1 MANPHRLPRTVLPR
15 RYALTLTPDLGA
27 ATFEGSVDID
37 VEVAEPTREVV
48 LNAIEL
54 EIDEAWVEVGGR
66 APRRHRHAS
75 TRRPSG
81 PPSPSPRTLPPGD
94 AVVSLRFRGLL
105 NDKLRGFY
113 RSTFTDDDG
122 VERVIATTQFEATDA
137 RRAFP
142 CWDEPDLKARFAITL
157 VLDDE
162 LHAVSNAAI
171 ASDEVLDGQR
181 RVRFA
186 ETMTMSTYLVAFIV
200 GPLEVTEPV
209 DVAGT
214 PLRLLCPPGK
224 LHLTAF
230 GLEVAE
236 FSLRYLADYFDIP
249 YPGDSMDLVA
259 IPDFAFG
266 AMENLGCVTFR
277 ETLLLADPEHA
288 TQGELQNVVDV
299 IAHELAHMWFGDL
312 VTMKWWNG
320 IWLNE
325 AFATFMELK
334 VTDAFRPEWERW
346 VSFGL
351 ARSTA
356 FDTDALQTTRPIEY
370 PVVSPAD
377 AEGMFDVL
385 TYEKGAAVVR
395 MLEQYLGEEE
405 FRAGIRKYMAN
416 HQYGNTETTDL
427 WDAIE
432 EATGE
437 PVRRIMDSWIFQGGH
452 PIVSVEVARRRPAA
466 ALHPG
471 AVPVPRR
478 RARRHPV
485 GDPAAAPLR
494 ASSPARSCAPPRCS
508 MDDVARPRPPG
519 ARARGWSPTP
529 TATASTACA
538 PRRRCGRRWWPRPRA
553 CSPTSSATA
562 SSTTPGRRCSPAP
575 PRVDDFLALAD
586 GFGGETDVSVW
597 RRLLAGARPDRPA
610 RRGRRRARRS
620 RPGSAP
626 WSAPA
631 LERLGWDERPDDA
644 DRDRELRGALIGA
657 LANLGADPDARARVR
672 GALRALLRRLRRASR
687 PTWPPPWC
695 GPPPPW
701 PAPTRSTRSS
711 SGSRTATRRRRS
723 SGSSTRSPRSATRS
737 RWPGC
742 SSWP

>member
-1 MANPHRLPRTVLPR
+1 MANPYRLPRTILPR
-15 RYALTLTPDLGA
+15 RYALTLTPDLGE

-37 VEVAEPTREVV
+37 VEVGEPVRAVT
-48 LNAIEL
+48 LNAVEL
-54 EIDEAWVEVGGR
+54 EIDRAWVEVDGE
-66 APRRHRHAS
+66 
-75 TRRPSG
+75 RRPTTIAIDDETERVTLSLEDAL
-81 PPSPSPRTLPPGD
+81 PSGD
-94 AVVSLRFRGLL
+94 AVVSLRFRGVL

-142 CWDEPDLKARFAITL
+142 CWDEPDFKARFAITL
-157 VLDDE
+157 LLDDE

-171 ASDEVLDGQR
+171 VSDEVLDGQR

-186 ETMTMSTYLVAFIV
+186 DTITMSTYLVAFIV
-200 GPLEVTEPV
+200 GPLEVTEPLDV
-209 DVAGT
+209 DGT
-214 PLRLLCPPGK
+214 PLRILCPPGK
-224 LHLTAF
+224 LHLTGF
-230 GLEVAE
+230 GVEVAD
-236 FSLRYLADYFDIP
+236 FSLRYLAEYFDLP
-249 YPGDSMDLVA
+249 CPGDSMDLVA

-351 ARSTA
+351 GRSTA
-356 FDTDALQTTRPIEY
+356 FDTDALQSTRPIEY

-395 MLEQYLGEEE
+395 MLEQYLGDAE

-432 EATGE
+432 EASGE

-452 PIVSVEVARRRPAA
+452 PIVGVTAA
-466 ALHPG
+466 ADGGSLH
-471 AVPVPRR
+471 V
-478 RARRHPV
+478 
-485 GDPAAAPLR
+485 
-494 ASSPARSCAPPRCS
+494 
-508 MDDVARPRPPG
+508 
-519 ARARGWSPTP
+519 
-529 TATASTACA
+529 
-538 PRRRCGRRWWPRPRA
+538 
-553 CSPTSSATA
+553 
-562 SSTTPGRRCSPAP
+562 
-575 PRVDDFLALAD
+575 
-586 GFGGETDVSVW
+586 
-597 RRLLAGARPDRPA
+597 
-610 RRGRRRARRS
+610 
-620 RPGSAP
+620 
-626 WSAPA
+626 
-631 LERLGWDERPDDA
+631 
-644 DRDRELRGALIGA
+644 
-657 LANLGADPDARARVR
+657 
-672 GALRALLRRLRRASR
+672 
-687 PTWPPPWC
+687 
-695 GPPPPW
+695 
-701 PAPTRSTRSS
+701 
-711 SGSRTATRRRRS
+711 
-723 SGSSTRSPRSATRS
+723 
-737 RWPGC
+737 
-742 SSWP
+742 

>member
-1 MANPHRLPRTVLPR
+1 
-15 RYALTLTPDLGA
+15 
-27 ATFEGSVDID
+27 
-37 VEVAEPTREVV
+37 
-48 LNAIEL
+48 
-54 EIDEAWVEVGGR
+54 
-66 APRRHRHAS
+66 
-75 TRRPSG
+75 
-81 PPSPSPRTLPPGD
+81 
-94 AVVSLRFRGLL
+94 
-105 NDKLRGFY
+105 
-113 RSTFTDDDG
+113 
-122 VERVIATTQFEATDA
+122 
-137 RRAFP
+137 
-142 CWDEPDLKARFAITL
+142 
-157 VLDDE
+157 
-162 LHAVSNAAI
+162 
-171 ASDEVLDGQR
+171 
-181 RVRFA
+181 
-186 ETMTMSTYLVAFIV
+186 
-200 GPLEVTEPV
+200 
-209 DVAGT
+209 
-214 PLRLLCPPGK
+214 
-224 LHLTAF
+224 
-230 GLEVAE
+230 
-236 FSLRYLADYFDIP
+236 
-249 YPGDSMDLVA
+249 MDLVA

-452 PIVSVEVARRRPAA
+452 PIVSVDAARRRPAA

-471 AVPVPRR
+471 AVPVPAR
-478 RARRHPV
+478 RARRHPL

-494 ASSPARSCAPPRCS
+494 ASSRARSCRTTALLE
-508 MDDVARPRPPG
+508 DDALDLDLPG
-519 ARARGWSPTP
+519 TGRLGRGQRR
-529 TATASTACA
+529 TATASTGCA
-538 PRRRCGRRWWPRPRA
+538 PSAPLREALVAQAQAVLSDVERYGLVDDTWA
-553 CSPTSSATA
+553 SVLAGTTS
-562 SSTTPGRRCSPAP
+562 
-575 PRVDDFLALAD
+575 VDDFLALAD
-586 GFGGETDVSVW
+586 GFTGETDVSVW
-597 RRLLAGARPDRPA
+597 RRLLAGLDQVDRLVDGDGP
-610 RRGRRRARRS
+610 RRRC

-626 WSAPA
+626 WSRPA
-631 LERLGWDERPDDA
+631 LERLGWEERPDDA

-657 LANLGADPDARARVR
+657 LANLGADPEARARVAR
-672 GALRALLRRLRRASR
+672 ALRSLLRRLHQRRGQRGRRGRAGHR
-687 PTWPPPWC
+687 
-695 GPPPPW
+695 
-701 PAPTRSTRSS
+701 RH
-711 SGSRTATRRRRS
+711 RRRRR
-723 SGSSTRSPRSATRS
+723 GRHDHRAVPARCHAAGGAAVPLRAGRGPRPGADGPGARAGDDPGGAHAERAVPHRLLHRQPGQRGAGVEARARALGRDERAVPVEQHRAHALRASAR
-737 RWPGC
+737 
-742 SSWP
+742 

>member
-1 MANPHRLPRTVLPR
+1 M
-15 RYALTLTPDLGA
+15 
-27 ATFEGSVDID
+27 
-37 VEVAEPTREVV
+37 
-48 LNAIEL
+48 
-54 EIDEAWVEVGGR
+54 
-66 APRRHRHAS
+66 
-75 TRRPSG
+75 
-81 PPSPSPRTLPPGD
+81 
-94 AVVSLRFRGLL
+94 
-105 NDKLRGFY
+105 
-113 RSTFTDDDG
+113 
-122 VERVIATTQFEATDA
+122 
-137 RRAFP
+137 
-142 CWDEPDLKARFAITL
+142 
-157 VLDDE
+157 
-162 LHAVSNAAI
+162 
-171 ASDEVLDGQR
+171 
-181 RVRFA
+181 
-186 ETMTMSTYLVAFIV
+186 
-200 GPLEVTEPV
+200 
-209 DVAGT
+209 
-214 PLRLLCPPGK
+214 
-224 LHLTAF
+224 
-230 GLEVAE
+230 AE
-236 FSLRYLADYFDIP
+236 FSLHYLADYFDIP

-452 PIVSVEVARRRPAA
+452 PIVSVDVARRTAGSCTSARSGSSTCATSSTTTRWAIPLQLRYALESGEVVSRHRAA
-466 ALHPG
+466 RRTTTLELDLPE
-471 AVPVPRR
+471 PVRVGRRQRR
-478 RARRHPV
+478 RPRLLPRAHVGARCARR
-485 GDPAAAPLR
+485 
-494 ASSPARSCAPPRCS
+494 S
-508 MDDVARPRPPG
+508 
-519 ARARGWSPTP
+519 
-529 TATASTACA
+529 
-538 PRRRCGRRWWPRPRA
+538 WPRPRP

-575 PRVDDFLALAD
+575 PAADDFLALAD
-586 GFGGETDVSVW
+586 GFTGETDVSVW
-597 RRLLAGARPDRPA
+597 RRLLAGLDQIDRLVEGDAREALQA
-610 RRGRRRARRS
+610 RVRALV
-620 RPGSAP
+620 G
-626 WSAPA
+626 PA
-631 LERLGWDERPDDA
+631 LERLGWEERPDDA

-657 LANLGADPDARARVR
+657 LANLGADPDARAP
-672 GALRALLRRLRRASR
+672 GARSSSSATAPTPPASR
-687 PTWPPPWC
+687 PTWPPPSC
-695 GPPPPW
+695 GPPPPP
-701 PAPTRSTRSS
+701 PAPPRSTRSS
-711 SGSRTATRRRRS
+711 SASRHGDTPQEELRFLYALAEVRDPEQMARVLELAMTPAVRTQNAPFLIGVLHRQPRQRRPGLEARARALGRDERAVPVQQHRAHAVGHPLGERPRPRRRHRGLHRRAPGAPGQADPPAAPRAHAGERGPPERARRT
-723 SGSSTRSPRSATRS
+723 SGSSPDATLACQARSWAF
-737 RWPGC
+737 C
-742 SSWP
+742 